1 MFTYAVYNFILFG
14 ATWAAYLYEKSES
27 KNAQI
32 VFYSVAFLIPF
43 VFLAIRYDI
52 GTDYQNYVEYFY
64 RISHGD
70 IIPKEPGYIL
80 VNYLISEFHLN
91 VQWLF
96 VFFGFWFIFFGY
108 KTLPRD
114 GFSLGIFLFI
124 STMYLYEG
132 FSAIRQGLAI
142 VIMMYALKYVYE
154 KRFWVYLFWAVIAM
168 MFHLI
173 TAVLLLIIYPIINKR
188 INKYV
193 TIFLVISFFILIQFT
208 NIAKLLLSLV
218 GNLAPQY
225 AWYVNSAFAEE
236 ARTSNGLLGPIIKIS
251 IAILILFFKDKI
263 IEKYQYANI
272 VLNMYLFYTISYI
285 FHLKISIFGRV
296 EHVFIFSMVLSIV
309 YFLKTFEVKGRVIIM
324 YIILLFYYLMFMRY
338 IVNGTL
344 SVDNDVYVNPYQT
357 VLFDKVGER

>member
-1 MFTYAVYNFILFG
+1 MFTFAIYNFILLG
-14 ATWAAYLYEKSES
+14 ATLCAYAYEKTES

-43 VFLAIRYDI
+43 VFLSIRYDI
-52 GTDYQNYVEYFY
+52 GNDYQNYVDYFY
-64 RISHGD
+64 KIARGD
-70 IIPKEPGYIL
+70 IVPKEPGYIL
-80 VNYLISEFHLN
+80 VNYLISEFNLN

-96 VFFGFWFIFFGY
+96 VFFGFGFIYFGY
-108 KTLPRD
+108 KALPKD
-114 GFSLGIFLFI
+114 GFALGVFLFI

-142 VIMMYALKYVYE
+142 VIMGYALKYVYE
-154 KRFWVYLFWAVIAM
+154 KHFLAYFFWAVIAM

-173 TAVLLLIIYPIINKR
+173 TAVLLLIIYPIVDRKINKN
-188 INKYV
+188 I
-193 TIFLVISFFILIQFT
+193 TIFLVIFFFFMIQFT
-208 NIAKLLLSLV
+208 NIAQSLLALV
-218 GNLAPQY
+218 GNLVPQY
-225 AWYVNSAFAEE
+225 AWYVNSVFIEE
-236 ARTSNGLLGPIIKIS
+236 ATTSNGLVGPLIKVS
-251 IAILILFFKDKI
+251 IAILIFFSKDKV

-272 VLNMYLFYTISYI
+272 ALNMYLLYIIAYI

-309 YFLKTFEVKGRVIIM
+309 YFLKSFEVKGRVIVM
-324 YIILLFYYLMFMRY
+324 YVILLFYYLMFIRY
-338 IVNGTL
+338 IANGTL